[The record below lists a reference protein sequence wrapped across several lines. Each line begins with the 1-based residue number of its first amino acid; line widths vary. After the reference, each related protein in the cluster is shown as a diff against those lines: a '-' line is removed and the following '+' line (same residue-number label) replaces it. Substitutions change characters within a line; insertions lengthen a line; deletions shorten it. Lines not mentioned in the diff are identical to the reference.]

1 MANQKYIFN
10 FQGQK
15 CGLNTLLKKVAYS
28 SGRVRDEYKSYYFT
42 IPFLYPSRRM
52 MFNRLLWRTR
62 IDVTEIRSGENE
74 WRNLYALTT
83 EFPTFVT
90 IAEAAI
96 RVNIKNAEDVGDV
109 GLLIVGSSTREGRY
123 LNKVIMDIIQCD
135 RPWVFIRDGEIDPIY
150 QYKTRKE
157 YVREML
163 KSSPNLIYYE
173 RQLLRDYG
181 ILYDSGKVFGMIY
194 KFY

>member
-1 MANQKYIFN
+1 
-10 FQGQK
+10 
-15 CGLNTLLKKVAYS
+15 
-28 SGRVRDEYKSYYFT
+28 
-42 IPFLYPSRRM
+42 M

-62 IDVTEIRSGENE
+62 INVTEIRSGEE
-74 WRNLYALTT
+74 DWRNLYALTT